1 MPVSMT
7 GYGRGEGNGPG
18 FHFVWELRSVN
29 GRFFDVKWKLPPAMR
44 CKEQEWE
51 KILHG
56 VGSRGRVEASLNLE
70 VAAPELLGMRLN
82 GAQARAMIEQVRG
95 LAGEYEKEFV
105 PDFNRF
111 LSMPSLWR
119 ENSAEPDPAMLEA
132 VEQGLRDGVQDWQ
145 RSRHAEG
152 KAMVA
157 DLLERIAT
165 LRTLAEA
172 IAERVPVVLA
182 EKREALVQRVREMVE
197 AAEAAFSED
206 RMLQE
211 VAILTDRLDVSEELT
226 RLAEHL
232 HRMEEVLGREGDV
245 GKRLDFLVQETFR
258 EINTCG
264 NKAQDSEVSRL
275 TVDFKAELE
284 KCREQVQNIE

>member
-7 GYGRGEGNGPG
+7 GYGRSEGSGEG
-18 FHFVWELRSVN
+18 FSFVWELRSVN
-29 GRFFDVKWKLPPAMR
+29 GRFLDVKWKLPPSMR

-51 KILHG
+51 KVLRS

-70 VAAPELLGMRLN
+70 VASPELLGVQLN
-82 GAQARAMIEQVRG
+82 VPQVRAMIEQVQA
-95 LAGEYEKEFV
+95 LAEGYGETFT

-111 LSMPSLWR
+111 LSIPSLWR
-119 ENSAEPDPAMLEA
+119 DNSSEPDPTLTSELEK
-132 VEQGLRDGVQDWQ
+132 GLAACVADWQ
-145 RSRHAEG
+145 RSREAEG
-152 KAMVA
+152 QALVKDM
-157 DLLERIAT
+157 LERIELLGGLSA
-165 LRTLAEA
+165 R
-172 IAERVPVVLA
+172 IAARVPVVLA
-182 EKREALVQRVREMVE
+182 DKREGLVRRVREILE
-197 AAEAAFSED
+197 ASEAVFNED

-211 VAILTDRLDVSEELT
+211 TAILTDKLDVSEELT

-232 HRMEEVLGREGDV
+232 KRMAEVLERDGDV

-264 NKAQDSEVSRL
+264 NKAQDTEVSSL

>member
-7 GYGRGEGNGPG
+7 GYGRSEGGGDG
-18 FHFVWELRSVN
+18 FSFVWELRSVN
-29 GRFFDVKWKLPPAMR
+29 GRFLDVKWKLPPSMR

-51 KILHG
+51 KLLRS

-70 VAAPELLGMRLN
+70 VASPDLLGVQLN
-82 GAQARAMIEQVRG
+82 VPQVRAMIEQVQA
-95 LAGEYEKEFV
+95 LAEGYGETFN

-111 LSMPSLWR
+111 LSIPALWR
-119 ENSAEPDPAMLEA
+119 DNSSEPDPKLAAE
-132 VEQGLRDGVQDWQ
+132 VEKGLAACVADWQ
-145 RSRHAEG
+145 RSREAEG
-152 KAMVA
+152 KALVA
-157 DLLERIAT
+157 DLLARIDV
-165 LRTLAEA
+165 LRGLSEG
-172 IAERVPVVLA
+172 IAERVPVVLT
-182 EKREALVQRVREMVE
+182 EKREGLVRRIREMME
-197 AAEAAFSED
+197 ASEAVFSEE

-232 HRMEEVLGREGDV
+232 KRMAEVLGRDGDV
-245 GKRLDFLVQETFR
+245 GKRLDFLLQETFR

-264 NKAQDSEVSRL
+264 NKAQDTEASRL
-275 TVDFKAELE
+275 AVDFKAELE